1 MASLTA
7 FKFASSAL
15 GFMSSRNLEIGD
27 NPAEGVNERTSELK
41 AAKELVDDDVRS
53 LTLFVQVHFNA

>member
-1 MASLTA
+1 
-7 FKFASSAL
+7 
-15 GFMSSRNLEIGD
+15 MSSRNLEIGD